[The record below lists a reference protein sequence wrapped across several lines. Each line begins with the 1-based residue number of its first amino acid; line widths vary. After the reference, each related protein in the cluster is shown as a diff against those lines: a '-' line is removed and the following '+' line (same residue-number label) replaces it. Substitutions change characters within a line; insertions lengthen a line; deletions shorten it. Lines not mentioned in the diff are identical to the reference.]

1 MKLNSSYL
9 DGIIKSYE
17 SSLVLELGL
26 DRSHI
31 MKIISNY
38 PLFKGFEYD
47 SDFSGNFSDNSLVN
61 KK

>member
-38 PLFKGFEYD
+38 PLFKGLEYD
-47 SDFSGNFSDNSLVN
+47 SDFSNNFSDNSLVN